1 MKTKRLQARPLIAGI
16 LAIFSVAGLHA
27 QHYPAGSEGIKAG
40 SIPAPGIYIKDY
52 NALYFADNFQGYSEP
67 FDPIRPMGPFYQG
80 FKTFDYVQTPRLL
93 WVSDWKILGA
103 NFGMSLRLPIEYKE
117 TTYTQRTPVL
127 LGGAGGPG
135 TGPALG
141 IAYISHT
148 DKQFGLADIEVQPV
162 LLSWHLGQFDV
173 STGYSFWAPTGDY
186 DKSKLFFDN
195 LGQGY
200 WTHMFSLGFTWYPDT
215 GKTWAISLLNHYEI
229 NMAQYSSLVTVPVSP
244 SAPQGTVLEDTT
256 LGDIYTLE
264 WAVSKSVIKDVDVG
278 LTGYYQQQGTG
289 NGGPARTEG
298 QNPNGPTWHGGNVQ
312 VAGIGPEIEAT
323 IPDWGLTASLRYAYE
338 FTAMDHF
345 QGNQINLTVTM
356 SFK

>member
-1 MKTKRLQARPLIAGI
+1 MKTNRSVTQQSVFGI
-16 LAIFSVAGLHA
+16 LAIFTTTGLHA

-40 SIPAPGIYIKDY
+40 SIPTPGIYIEDY
-52 NALYFADNFQGYSEP
+52 NALHLSDNFRGYTEAYNP
-67 FDPIRPMGPFYQG
+67 VYPTGPLYQD

-103 NFGMSLRLPIEYKE
+103 DFGMSLRLPIEYKE
-117 TTYTQRTPVL
+117 STYSQRTSF
-127 LGGAGGPG
+127 LGAPPNGGPG
-135 TGPALG
+135 TGPIPEMG
-141 IAYISHT
+141 YISHT
-148 DKQFGLADIEVQPV
+148 DKQFGLEDIEVQPL
-162 LLSWHLGQFDV
+162 LLSWHLKQFDF

-186 DKSKLFFDN
+186 DKSRLFFDN

-200 WTHMFSLGFTWYPDT
+200 WTHMFTLGFTWYPDA

-229 NMAQYSSLVTVPVSP
+229 NMAQYSSLVNVPVSP
-244 SAPQGTVLEDTT
+244 SAPQRTVSEETT

-278 LTGYYQQQGTG
+278 LTGYYQQQVTG

-345 QGNQINLTVTM
+345 QGNLINFTVTK
-356 SFK
+356 SF